1 MENEFWYGSWI
12 NGPEYQNY
20 DSQVYSDMP
29 CARCYTKTRSAF
41 LMIPAKRDCPS
52 GWTKEYEE
60 MKLGQTM
67 SSQNNMLYME
77 YGVTLSRGD
86 TREQVYSR

>member
-1 MENEFWYGSWI
+1 MVFSIFQE
-12 NGPEYQNY
+12 P
-20 DSQVYSDMP
+20 V
-29 CARCYTKTRSAF
+29 A
-41 LMIPAKRDCPS
+41 L
-52 GWTKEYEE
+52 E

-86 TREQVYSR
+86 TREQVYSRWHLWVIYESSILLWL

>member
-1 MENEFWYGSWI
+1 MVFSIFQE
-12 NGPEYQNY
+12 P
-20 DSQVYSDMP
+20 V
-29 CARCYTKTRSAF
+29 A
-41 LMIPAKRDCPS
+41 L
-52 GWTKEYEE
+52 E